1 MKKIIL
7 NATYFIFIGLFL
19 ILFYVF
25 FIFNPNNYKDQI
37 INYVSSITKYDFT
50 YNGEIQ
56 MVFFPNTKIIMPN
69 IEIYKASPDSKNMMM
84 TISKTELSV
93 SLRKLMDDIVDVNYL
108 RASDFKYYGINADD
122 VLMKTYSLLK
132 FSFFKTDHP
141 NTTTVKKMSGKA
153 NISGDTMKV
162 NDIYMETEMME
173 AKGSGTIDMITKRVD
188 FKMVGNLKDSENIVS
203 SYRNNYPEEL
213 VGEELPIIISGELNN
228 LSISIDL
235 KHIIIKKVTPIKEK
249 AIETIKEKVIDD
261 IKDKIK
267 LPF

>member
-1 MKKIIL
+1 MKKFIL
-7 NATYFIFIGLFL
+7 NLTYFIFIGFFL
-19 ILFYVF
+19 ILFYLF

-37 INYVSSITKYDFT
+37 INYVSSKTKYDFT

-56 MVFFPNTKIIMPN
+56 MSFFPTTKIIMPN
-69 IEIYKASPDSKNMMM
+69 IELYKESSDSKNMMI

-93 SLRKLMDDIVDVNYL
+93 SLRKLMDDIVDVNYM
-108 RASDFKYYGINADD
+108 RASEFKYYGINADD

-132 FSFFKTDHP
+132 FSFFNTDQP
-141 NTTTVKKMSGKA
+141 NITTVKKMSGTA
-153 NISGDTMKV
+153 NISGNTMKI

-173 AKGSGTIDMITKRVD
+173 AKGSGTIDMITKEVNFR
-188 FKMVGNLKDSENIVS
+188 MVGNLKEYENIIS
-203 SYRNNYPEEL
+203 SYRKKYPEEL

-235 KHIIIKKVTPIKEK
+235 KHIIIKKVNPIKEK

-261 IKDKIK
+261 IKEKIK